1 MIFDI
6 TDINSLSEPANYILQ
21 NNPNGGLFFL
31 RGTLASG
38 KTTFVKTFAKNL
50 GITNTSS
57 PTFSLIN
64 CYDEKIY
71 HYDLY
76 QIKEKQISMA
86 EIVQNFFEDGWHFV
100 ELADEETEKLAKAF
114 GLAPIWND
122 FCIKNEKRYIE
133 IKE

>member
-64 CYDEKIY
+64 CYGDKIY

-100 ELADEETEKLAKAF
+100 EWADEETERLAKAF
-114 GLAPIWND
+114 GLTPKWND

-133 IKE
+133 IEQ

>member
-6 TDINSLSEPANYILQ
+6 TEINNLDIPAKFILQ
-21 NNPNGGLFFL
+21 NYPNGGLFFL

-38 KTTFVKTFAKNL
+38 KTTFVKTFANIL
-50 GITNTSS
+50 ELHNTSS

-64 CYDEKIY
+64 CYGDKIY

-76 QIKEKQISMA
+76 QIKEKQISIA

-100 ELADEETEKLAKAF
+100 EWADDDTEKLAKAF
-114 GLAPIWND
+114 GLTPIWND

-133 IKE
+133 IKQ

>member
-64 CYDEKIY
+64 CYGEKIY

-100 ELADEETEKLAKAF
+100 EWADEETEKLAKAF